1 MQIIKPIYLL
11 HGCWEIKIL
20 ASLLTCHT
28 LCPLSHLPIQTRR
41 KILTSIPT
49 KADNCGSWSQWLA
62 RNSYFKL
69 FRYYGTRFKIR
80 LISLSFPTDPVHVF
94 IQNIDAALWGLKE
107 DRVLC
112 AGRIFFCADS
122 FKSWPQSFK
131 GWALDRDDHRLHL
144 WVRVGREKCLP
155 QHLKEES
162 TVLRWICFIYYSVLL
177 ILLVICISR
186 SNCHTESDAFVNGV
200 RAFYFASCLMAS
212 VPTLAPPEITVA
224 TPHRVQVAWT
234 LPSNSPNSMPC
245 VRCSSTGLL
254 QRWGVEGIGRLLL
267 AP

>member
-49 KADNCGSWSQWLA
+49 NADNCGSWSQWLA

-144 WVRVGREKCLP
+144 WVRVGRDKCLP
-155 QHLKEES
+155 PTPERRVYSSKMNLLHLLLCPIDSTSNLHLKIK
-162 TVLRWICFIYYSVLL
+162 L
-177 ILLVICISR
+177 
-186 SNCHTESDAFVNGV
+186 
-200 RAFYFASCLMAS
+200 
-212 VPTLAPPEITVA
+212 
-224 TPHRVQVAWT
+224 PHREW
-234 LPSNSPNSMPC
+234 
-245 VRCSSTGLL
+245 
-254 QRWGVEGIGRLLL
+254 RLC
-267 AP
+267 